1 MAGDTRVTSLASLL
15 LSGPKARASLLGSR
29 RESLDFQGRR
39 ELDMGLS
46 PLSLLKVISV
56 TAASA
61 GPEAEAGRR

>member
-1 MAGDTRVTSLASLL
+1 MAGDTRVTGLASLL
-15 LSGPKARASLLGSR
+15 LSGPKTKASLLGSR